1 MTLVICPR
9 CQRRFSV
16 SRHTTDYVHECDSGN
31 PVLDNE
37 DVLVV
42 GSWEDYTG
50 SGGASIQVI
59 REPVPNKL
67 RGTRADIKGE
77 KTTTLTRRGNKA
89 DIYRT
94 RKHLE
99 YIKLKN
105 D

>member
-1 MTLVICPR
+1 MTIKICSR
-9 CQRRFSV
+9 CNQRYSV
-16 SRHTTDYVHECDSGN
+16 PLHTIDYVHECSSGN
-31 PVLDNE
+31 PTLDNE

-42 GSWEDYTG
+42 GNWEDYTG
-50 SGGASIQVI
+50 SGGASVQVI

-67 RGTRADIKGE
+67 RGTRADIEGE